1 MGTVRLLRIVTPLA
15 LVAALA
21 TACGSGSSS
30 SSQGSGGPSSPST
43 SVGASSSLEL
53 RPVYA
58 RYATGISLGPAVPQA
73 LVDTMSHQRCP
84 TKPRV
89 VQGMLLECDAG
100 KTVYLLKAPIV
111 SGGVASATAQQIGHK
126 NLWFV
131 KISLDP
137 ATAATLGTAAKTLV
151 GSELAF
157 SFGGAVVSSEI
168 IESSFDT
175 GKLAIIGSY
184 TKAQATKLA
193 SRIAAS

>member
-1 MGTVRLLRIVTPLA
+1 MGTVRLLRIVPPLA

-30 SSQGSGGPSSPST
+30 QGSGGPSSPPT

-58 RYATGISLGPAVPQA
+58 RHTTGISLGPALPQA
-73 LVDTMSHQRCP
+73 LVDTMSHQKCP

-89 VQGMLLECDAG
+89 VQGLLLECDAG
-100 KTVYLLKAPIV
+100 KTAYLLKAPIV

-126 NLWFV
+126 KIWFV

-137 ATAATLGTAAKTLV
+137 ASAATLGAAAKTMV

-168 IESSFDT
+168 IESSFDAA
-175 GKLAIIGSY
+175 KLAIIGSY
-184 TKAQATKLA
+184 TKAQATQLA
-193 SRIAAS
+193 SRIARS